1 MTALGTIGAFV
12 GSNALSLLAA
22 LVIEALVG
30 YPDALHRRIP
40 HPVVWVGRLIDRLD
54 KAWNRGSA
62 LMRHRSGIGTVLIL
76 IILAAAVGLALEFA
90 LTGWLGIAL
99 LIVITTT
106 GLAQRSLYL
115 HVREVLIPLKNG
127 EVVHA
132 RKALSM
138 IVGRDTDDLD
148 EQAIAAAAT
157 ESLAESFCDGIVAPA
172 FWFLIAG
179 LPGLFVFKAIST
191 ADSQIGHLDERYRHF
206 GWAAACTDD
215 VMNFV
220 PARIAGCLICIAA
233 PGGWRIMLRDAR
245 KHLSPNAGWSEAA
258 MAGALTVQMGGGA
271 AYEGEWIAR
280 QTLGDGPRPE
290 ITDLTAALGI
300 YVRACL
306 LLWAMV
312 GALIWAL

>member
-1 MTALGTIGAFV
+1 MVLATIAAFV
-12 GSNALSLLAA
+12 GSNALLLLAA
-22 LVIEALVG
+22 LMVEALLG
-30 YPDALHRRIP
+30 YPDRLHRRIP
-40 HPVVWVGRLIDRLD
+40 HPVVWVGRLIGGLD

-62 LMRHRSGIGTVLIL
+62 LMQRWSGIATILIL
-76 IILAAAVGLALEFA
+76 IALPATVGLALEFT
-90 LTGWLGIAL
+90 LTGWLGMAL
-99 LIVITTT
+99 LIVIATT

-115 HVREVLIPLKNG
+115 HVREVLLPLKNG
-127 EVVHA
+127 DVIEA

-157 ESLAESFCDGIVAPA
+157 ESLAESLCDGIVAPA
-172 FWFLIAG
+172 IWFLIAG

-191 ADSQIGHLDERYRHF
+191 ADSQIGHLDARYRHF
-206 GWAAACTDD
+206 GWAAARADD

-220 PARIAGCLICIAA
+220 PARIAGCLICVAA
-233 PGGWRIMLRDAR
+233 PGGWRVMLRDAR

-258 MAGALTVQMGGGA
+258 MAGALAVQMGGGA
-271 AYEGEWIAR
+271 SYEGEWIAR
-280 QTLGDGPRPE
+280 QTLGDGRRPKPA
-290 ITDLTAALGI
+290 DLAAALTI

-306 LLWAMV
+306 LLWVMV

>member
-1 MTALGTIGAFV
+1 MVLATIGAFV
-12 GSNALSLLAA
+12 GSNALLLLAA
-22 LVIEALVG
+22 LVVEALLG
-30 YPDALHRRIP
+30 YPDRLHRRIP
-40 HPVVWVGRLIDRLD
+40 HPVVWVGRLIGGLD

-62 LMRHRSGIGTVLIL
+62 LMQLWSGIATILIL
-76 IILAAAVGLALEFA
+76 IALPAAVGLALEFT
-90 LTGWLGIAL
+90 LTGWLGMAL
-99 LIVITTT
+99 LIVIATT

-115 HVREVLIPLKNG
+115 HVREVLLPLKNG
-127 EVVHA
+127 DVIEA

-157 ESLAESFCDGIVAPA
+157 ESLAESFCDGIVASA

-191 ADSQIGHLDERYRHF
+191 ADSQIGHLDAHYRHF
-206 GWAAACTDD
+206 GWAAARTDD
-215 VMNFV
+215 IMNFV
-220 PARIAGCLICIAA
+220 PARIAGCLICVAA

-258 MAGALTVQMGGGA
+258 MAGALAVQMGGGA
-271 AYEGEWIAR
+271 SYEGEWIAR
-280 QTLGDGPRPE
+280 QTLGDGRRPKPA
-290 ITDLTAALGI
+290 DLAAALTI

-306 LLWAMV
+306 
-312 GALIWAL
+312 

>member
-1 MTALGTIGAFV
+1 MVLATIGAFV
-12 GSNALSLLAA
+12 GSNALLLLAA
-22 LVIEALVG
+22 LVVEALLG
-30 YPDALHRRIP
+30 YPDRLHRRIP
-40 HPVVWVGRLIDRLD
+40 HPVVWVGRLIGGLD

-62 LMRHRSGIGTVLIL
+62 LMQLWSGIATILIL
-76 IILAAAVGLALEFA
+76 IALPAAVGLALEFT
-90 LTGWLGIAL
+90 LTGWLGMAL
-99 LIVITTT
+99 LIVIATT

-115 HVREVLIPLKNG
+115 HVREVLLPLKNG
-127 EVVHA
+127 DVIEA

-157 ESLAESFCDGIVAPA
+157 ESLAESFCDGIVASA

-191 ADSQIGHLDERYRHF
+191 ADSQIGHLDAHYRHF
-206 GWAAACTDD
+206 GWAAARTDD
-215 VMNFV
+215 IMNFV
-220 PARIAGCLICIAA
+220 PARIAGCLICVAA

-258 MAGALTVQMGGGA
+258 MAGALAVQMGGGA
-271 AYEGEWIAR
+271 SYEGEWIAR
-280 QTLGDGPRPE
+280 QTLGDGRRPKPA
-290 ITDLTAALGI
+290 DLAAALTI

-306 LLWAMV
+306 LLWVMM